1 MIPSGEALDQVAF
14 SEALSKAGGT
24 ALVAPNAE
32 AAGLARISNVV
43 AEAVAM
49 ALPGPESD
57 EEMSLQVLVDRIVD
71 ELFGE
76 AGLDTGDSEFLLE
89 LLETRYPA
97 AQQQDNG
104 DDDPAA
110 AGRGWPSLGVL
121 LSSLVRMPEAAG
133 NTNDTVQILKSLL
146 GLTDEKAPSLGK
158 ADGSAQAVGITDGKA
173 QALGI
178 ADRKNPA
185 PRPSDD
191 QPRNDRGA
199 AIAELASRIR
209 TSLTSALPGRQDVAT
224 GANGEVRS
232 GGNGPLET
240 ASQGA
245 ASKAWGQGRQSV
257 VGAPK
262 GAPPQQAEVT
272 IERDALPA
280 ARTSEA
286 NSASRPAPTAT
297 TFVTDEGEGDSPPRP
312 FRMAQELPKAP
323 PDPKVDVNVSRQ
335 IRASGVSTFSANG
348 EQPAAGGR
356 NANEWV
362 TVAPNA
368 QPRDE
373 TSTAAP
379 AGSRVLAP
387 APDPVYEGRSVAN
400 VAERA
405 SAATESALGD
415 RPMGAPPTTLSGPAN
430 PIASV
435 PQTEGAPEVQARPDV
450 PTQIVR
456 AAQMTIERGGG
467 TVRIQL
473 EPPELGRINLEIK
486 VANNGTVS
494 MHIVSNNADAKML
507 VQSQLPDLQSAL
519 QDRGFEVDELTVS
532 VNDQDESSEAEDE
545 AQMRAR
551 SGVDASE
558 EDVSGYSE
566 RNLIGRPDH
575 DGLIDYRV

>member
-104 DDDPAA
+104 DADPAA

-209 TSLTSALPGRQDVAT
+209 TSLTSALPGRQDVET

-232 GGNGPLET
+232 GGNGPLEPLLR
-240 ASQGA
+240 ALRRRRGA
-245 ASKAWGQGRQSV
+245 R
-257 VGAPK
+257 VGNLLL
-262 GAPPQQAEVT
+262 
-272 IERDALPA
+272 ER
-280 ARTSEA
+280 R
-286 NSASRPAPTAT
+286 
-297 TFVTDEGEGDSPPRP
+297 
-312 FRMAQELPKAP
+312 KAP
-323 PDPKVDVNVSRQ
+323 RRSRRRSRSSVTPCLPRGHPKR
-335 IRASGVSTFSANG
+335 IRLPGPHLRRRLSSPTR
-348 EQPAAGGR
+348 GR
-356 NANEWV
+356 GIR
-362 TVAPNA
+362 
-368 QPRDE
+368 PRDPSE
-373 TSTAAP
+373 WHKSYPRLHLIRRST
-379 AGSRVLAP
+379 
-387 APDPVYEGRSVAN
+387 
-400 VAERA
+400 
-405 SAATESALGD
+405 
-415 RPMGAPPTTLSGPAN
+415 
-430 PIASV
+430 
-435 PQTEGAPEVQARPDV
+435 
-450 PTQIVR
+450 
-456 AAQMTIERGGG
+456 
-467 TVRIQL
+467 
-473 EPPELGRINLEIK
+473 
-486 VANNGTVS
+486 
-494 MHIVSNNADAKML
+494 
-507 VQSQLPDLQSAL
+507 
-519 QDRGFEVDELTVS
+519 
-532 VNDQDESSEAEDE
+532 
-545 AQMRAR
+545 
-551 SGVDASE
+551 
-558 EDVSGYSE
+558 
-566 RNLIGRPDH
+566 
-575 DGLIDYRV
+575 